1 MNVIECHIVMGYCDS
16 VAKNEDGAIVSS
28 SLSKVSTQGAGQSAG
43 ALHYVEDV
51 MQDWA
56 ASFYKSKA
64 WQRTRAAYAKS
75 VGGLCERCLKAGRYN
90 AGVIVHHKVHL
101 TPELITRPEI
111 ALSFDNLELL
121 CKTCHDEERERT
133 PKRWRIAPDGSVRVP
148 PGP

>member
-1 MNVIECHIVMGYCDS
+1 
-16 VAKNEDGAIVSS
+16 
-28 SLSKVSTQGAGQSAG
+28 
-43 ALHYVEDV
+43 

-101 TPELITRPEI
+101 TPELITKPEI

-121 CKTCHDEERERT
+121 CRDCHGAEHGRVN
-133 PKRWRIAPDGSVRVP
+133 KRWKVDELGRVVVP
-148 PGP
+148 PGAE